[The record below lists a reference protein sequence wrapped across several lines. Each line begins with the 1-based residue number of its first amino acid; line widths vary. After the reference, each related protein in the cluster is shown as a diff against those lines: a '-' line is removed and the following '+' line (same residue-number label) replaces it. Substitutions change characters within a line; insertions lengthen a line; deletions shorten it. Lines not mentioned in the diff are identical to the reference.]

1 LNFITDREAGG
12 AFIKRRV
19 ITEAPN
25 CKNIEN
31 KEQKLEKIRS
41 FLFYHSL
48 LYCFVFIETFSFM
61 MKRRMNHL
69 FIGTKTDLAS
79 INIAKHFI
87 QDHKWNHIPTDHIIQ
102 SNLHYLSSTP
112 HPITNNQLFFYAQQ
126 PKRKESLLPADRLFF
141 WIVDHP
147 LLTLNYPNVHFQNLI
162 TNYYFPITTPGPSSL
177 SLSEENRMKNQIQSK
192 EDLLIDNVFFVSKHA
207 AASGTVSLTVHPIGI
222 PHLKECGRNGGIA
235 GRCSPPNPHI
245 GSLYRSIYQQTKG
258 QGEAGFEDSAAAA
271 QFTISLEATHH
282 GPFVEIPTCF
292 VEIGST
298 MEQWSHPTAGRLWSK
313 CLREYFGIEK
323 RKSSEERAFIDELF
337 KDFEQFISAE
347 DEEEGGCSHS
357 DHEGE
362 EGKSEKKTN
371 SETREVLKS
380 ESHQIKEE
388 KSLEQDDIVE
398 EEEQHE
404 QTDLS
409 PCQKLDLTKG
419 VAILM
424 IGGGHY
430 VPRMNDMVGRLLRFY
445 FVGN

>member
-1 LNFITDREAGG
+1 
-12 AFIKRRV
+12 
-19 ITEAPN
+19 
-25 CKNIEN
+25 
-31 KEQKLEKIRS
+31 
-41 FLFYHSL
+41 
-48 LYCFVFIETFSFM
+48 
-61 MKRRMNHL
+61 MNHL

-102 SNLHYLSSTP
+102 SNLQYLPSTP
-112 HPITNNQLFFYAQQ
+112 HPITNNHLFFYSQQ

-147 LLTLNYPNVHFQNLI
+147 LLTLNYPNVHFQNLL
-162 TNYYFPITTPGPSSL
+162 TNYYFPIGTPASSL
-177 SLSEENRMKNQIQSK
+177 SLSEENRMKNQIHSK

-222 PHLKECGRNGGIA
+222 PHLKESGRNGGIA

-258 QGEAGFEDSAAAA
+258 QVEAGVEEAS

-313 CLREYFGIEK
+313 CLGEYFGIEK

-337 KDFEQFISAE
+337 KDFEQFISVE
-347 DEEEGGCSHS
+347 DDEEGGCSHS
-357 DHEGE
+357 DHEEE

-371 SETREVLKS
+371 SSAETKEVLKS
-380 ESHQIKEE
+380 ESNQIKEGE
-388 KSLEQDDIVE
+388 ILEDEMVE
-398 EEEQHE
+398 EEQQEE

-409 PCQKLDLTKG
+409 PCQKLDFTKG

-430 VPRMNDMVGRLLRFY
+430 VPRMNDMVRELFPFY